1 MRRIQWYVHAVFLTA
16 IVGSACTAS
25 QNYSRGVNYDAKVER
40 GTVLR
45 SMSLNRSTEDAIL
58 ALAPQH
64 LSDGDIVDVLSHGP
78 APRII
83 NLDGSLP
90 IVTMKS
96 FSEFLIAMGYP
107 EEKIRKPNGGG
118 YSYNGFTDS
127 KQLAGTLAWY
137 YEKEG
142 MMPILIGHSQGGML
156 AIKVLHELAGAF
168 HDNIPVWNPLTNEAE
183 ERGTIV
189 DPITG
194 QTRAVIG
201 LQVRYAAA
209 ITTGKVMR
217 IVLGQWDMLPRLREI
232 PDTVEEFTG
241 FSLAWDLIA
250 GNFGAAAQYRPLGSA
265 RVRNVTLPG
274 EYTHITIPLTK
285 HLAANAVTR
294 GWINRYVPTSEIP
307 ELPVNVDVDKRNI
320 LHAAD
325 IWYHVKKY
333 WCLEAQ
339 RLIRARR
346 SMMGVRDFSS

>member
-45 SMSLNRSTEDAIL
+45 SMSLDRSTEDAIL

-107 EEKIRKPNGGG
+107 EEKIRKPKGGG
-118 YSYNGFTDS
+118 YSYSSHTDS

-142 MMPILIGHSQGGML
+142 MMPMLIGHSQGGML
-156 AIKVLHELAGAF
+156 VIKVLHELAGTF
-168 HDNIPVWNPLTNEAE
+168 HGSIPVWNPLRDDAE
-183 ERGTIV
+183 DRMTIV

-194 QTRAVIG
+194 EEHPVIG

-209 ITTGKVMR
+209 IATGKLMR
-217 IVLGQWDMLPRLREI
+217 ILLGQWAMLPRLREI
-232 PDTVEEFTG
+232 PDTAEEFTG
-241 FSLAWDLIA
+241 FSFEWDLLA

-307 ELPVNVDVDKRNI
+307 ELPANVDVDTQNI

-346 SMMGVRDFSS
+346 SMMGGRDFSS